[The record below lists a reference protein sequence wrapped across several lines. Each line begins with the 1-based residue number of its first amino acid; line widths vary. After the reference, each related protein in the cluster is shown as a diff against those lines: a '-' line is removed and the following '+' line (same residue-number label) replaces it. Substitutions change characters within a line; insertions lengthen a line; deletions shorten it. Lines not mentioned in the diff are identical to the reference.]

1 MVVMALLPS
10 PSALV
15 ELSRYAV
22 GQVVET
28 AASLATV
35 PVRALG
41 LLGQTELLVS
51 RITVLSERAADLIDR
66 VDGVLDRV
74 DGVLDGAE
82 EALVET
88 KVIMGGAALAV
99 DEAGVIAPRAA
110 QLLDQVSATAEGAA
124 ATVTGAA
131 TVLAD
136 AGALTDAAAVVVG
149 QATATSAEAREL
161 LDEYGSTLR
170 RAAPL
175 AKRFVDELT
184 PEEITAAIHMIDEL
198 PRLREH
204 LRDDVMPLLGTL
216 DKVGPDL
223 RALLGV
229 ANDLHMAIIGMPG
242 LGRLRRRGE
251 NRVAE
256 DEANGR

>member
-1 MVVMALLPS
+1 MALLPS

-35 PVRALG
+35 PVRALS

-51 RITVLSERAADLIDR
+51 RITLLAERAEGLIDR

-74 DGVLDGAE
+74 DGVVGGAE
-82 EALVET
+82 EALDET
-88 KVIMGGAALAV
+88 RVIMTGAALAV
-99 DEAGVIAPRAA
+99 SEAGVIAPRAA
-110 QLLDQVSATAEGAA
+110 ELLERVSDTAEGAA
-124 ATVTGAA
+124 VTVTGASA
-131 TVLAD
+131 ILAE
-136 AGALTDAAAVVVG
+136 AGALTDAASVVVG
-149 QATATSAEAREL
+149 QAGAASAEAREL
-161 LDEYGSTLR
+161 LDAYGPTLR

-175 AKRFVDELT
+175 AQRFVDELT
-184 PEEITAAIHMIDEL
+184 PEEITAAIRMIDEL

-204 LRDDVMPLLGTL
+204 LSDDVMPLLGTL

-223 RALLGV
+223 RALLEV
-229 ANDLHMAIIGMPG
+229 TNDLRMAIIGMPG
-242 LGRLRRRGE
+242 LNMLRRRGE
-251 NRVAE
+251 GRVA
-256 DEANGR
+256 DDQANGR